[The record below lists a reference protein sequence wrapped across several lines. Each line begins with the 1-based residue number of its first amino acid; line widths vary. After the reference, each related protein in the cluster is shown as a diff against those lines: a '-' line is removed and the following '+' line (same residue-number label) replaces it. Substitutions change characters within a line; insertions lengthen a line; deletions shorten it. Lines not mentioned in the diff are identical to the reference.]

1 MQTLTINIK
10 DKTTTQKLLSLLEHF
25 KKDGI
30 EVILSETI
38 DKNSDMYFEKRKTR
52 VSKLIDD
59 IENGKEKLYSLDE
72 FEKDMD
78 TFEKELILKYG
89 N

>member
-25 KKDGI
+25 KNDGVEVVLNENKDTKTD
-30 EVILSETI
+30 L
-38 DKNSDMYFEKRKTR
+38 YFNQRKQR

-59 IENGKEKLYSLDE
+59 IESGKEKLYSLDE

-78 TFEKELILKYG
+78 KFEKELVLKYG